1 MKVFAAIAIA
11 ALALVGCSP
20 DEPPAVEE
28 VTDSELKL
36 TEPVFKDV
44 QQTNWDSLPP
54 EQRENICLLTDFN
67 PAGLEEKI
75 RADWGSNTVGAE
87 WTIEF
92 IYEVCG
98 S

>member
-11 ALALVGCSP
+11 GLALVGCSP

-28 VTDSELKL
+28 VTDSDLKL

-44 QQTNWDSLPP
+44 QQTYWDNLPP
-54 EQRENICLLTDFN
+54 EQREYICLMTDFN
-67 PAGLEEKI
+67 PAVLEESI
-75 RADWGSNTVGAE
+75 RADWGSNTVAAE
-87 WTIEF
+87 WNIEF
-92 IYEVCG
+92 FYEVCG